1 MLNKTEMVLRVSVGS
16 KAILTSTVQGWES
29 ELAMCNDAGNE
40 GRLLI
45 CPATEDGF
53 VSPITGSNP
62 PTITGSRSTDT
73 ASILAQLLTM
83 LEDALI
89 IVDSTTS

>member
-1 MLNKTEMVLRVSVGS
+1 MLNKTKMVIRACTGE
-16 KAILTSTVQGWES
+16 KATLEATVQGWAGEI
-29 ELAMCNDAGNE
+29 AMCTDAGNE

-45 CPATEDGF
+45 CPATEGAF

-73 ASILAQLLTM
+73 SSILAQLLTM

>member
-1 MLNKTEMVLRVSVGS
+1 MLNKTEMVIRVGTGEKSVLE
-16 KAILTSTVQGWES
+16 ATVQGWS
-29 ELAMCNDAGNE
+29 GELAMCTDSGNE

-45 CPATEDGF
+45 CPETESGF
-53 VSPITGSNP
+53 MSPITGSNP
-62 PTITGSRSTDT
+62 PTITGSRSADT
-73 ASILAQLLTM
+73 ADILAQLLTM

>member
-1 MLNKTEMVLRVSVGS
+1 MLNKTPMIIRVGTGA
-16 KAILTSTVQGWES
+16 KAILEATGLGWQAEV
-29 ELAMCNDAGNE
+29 AMCTDAGNE
-40 GRLLI
+40 GRVLI

-73 ASILAQLLTM
+73 ADILAQLLTM

-89 IVDSTTS
+89 IVDDTTS